1 MTMKMM
7 KMCQTIFIDKDQV
20 KTISF
25 TLKLTNLSLYSSVPT
40 FMSIG
45 ANLAV
50 SNVLKV
56 R

>member
-7 KMCQTIFIDKDQV
+7 KMTIFIDKDQQSF
-20 KTISF
+20 SF
-25 TLKLTNLSLYSSVPT
+25 TLKLTNLSLCSSVPT
-40 FMSIG
+40 FMLIG